1 MLISFTKRTYREIQV
16 EIKALEEQADA
27 LEQQMIR
34 EMDARNA
41 ESLTPQPERGCHHY
55 TPPRL
60 CPTTTPTRPNKNHCE
75 KEQSI

>member
-1 MLISFTKRTYREIQV
+1 
-16 EIKALEEQADA
+16 
-27 LEQQMIR
+27 MIR